1 MAVNDET
8 TAIIG
13 ARVIDGLGH
22 DPIEKG
28 TVVIKGGRI
37 SAVGKDTAVQVPHG
51 ANVLNAAGRTVLPGI
66 IDCHVH
72 STYRA
77 RDPRQHLTN
86 TPTYNVLRSTHILE
100 ETLASGVTTARD
112 MGGADAGFREAIA
125 EGFIKGPRLL
135 ISIVMISQTGGHG
148 DCWVPAGIRL
158 QKRAWLPSG
167 VVDGPGEMRKMVRTL
182 LMAGGDVIKLGT
194 AGGITSLTDSW
205 DEPQLAPE
213 EIRTAVAE
221 ARAKRKGV
229 AVHAEGVEGIRNAL
243 AADIHSLE
251 HGWFLDERCVD
262 HMIKHGIWWVPTIA
276 LVPLSVERRK
286 VDP

>member
-77 RDPRQHLTN
+77 RDIRQHLTN

-100 ETLASGVTTARD
+100 ETLACAATPTPDIGRPHSG
-112 MGGADAGFREAIA
+112 F
-125 EGFIKGPRLL
+125 
-135 ISIVMISQTGGHG
+135 
-148 DCWVPAGIRL
+148 
-158 QKRAWLPSG
+158 
-167 VVDGPGEMRKMVRTL
+167 
-182 LMAGGDVIKLGT
+182 
-194 AGGITSLTDSW
+194 
-205 DEPQLAPE
+205 
-213 EIRTAVAE
+213 
-221 ARAKRKGV
+221 
-229 AVHAEGVEGIRNAL
+229 
-243 AADIHSLE
+243 
-251 HGWFLDERCVD
+251 
-262 HMIKHGIWWVPTIA
+262 
-276 LVPLSVERRK
+276 
-286 VDP
+286 